1 MEIRKAAALLTLV
14 TAFTLGSAPA
24 GAADPS
30 PAPAA
35 SAAPA
40 AEEKSITTASGLQY
54 IDTVVGKGASPKK
67 GQTAVVNYT
76 ITLGNRQIEKSS
88 PGQPIKFTIGR
99 EQVLK
104 GLEEGVITMKVGGHR
119 KLMVPPNLGYGS
131 EEAGKVPP
139 NSTLIFEVELLEVR

>member
-14 TAFTLGSAPA
+14 TAFTLGSEPA

-67 GQTAVVNYT
+67 GQTAVVNYS
-76 ITLGNRQIEKSS
+76 ITLGGRQIEKSS
-88 PGQPIKFTIGR
+88 AGQTMQFTIGR